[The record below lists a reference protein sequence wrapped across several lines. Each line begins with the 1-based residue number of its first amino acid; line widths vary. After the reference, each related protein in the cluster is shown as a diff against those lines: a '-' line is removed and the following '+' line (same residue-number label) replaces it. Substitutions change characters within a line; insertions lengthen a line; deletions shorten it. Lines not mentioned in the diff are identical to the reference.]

1 MTLNDIHAGLPA
13 IRLSIPTKAIWS
25 AMCGK
30 DIEAGHLSQEDADT
44 VLIWLLATVTLF
56 GLALVGV
63 ILFSV
68 VHVAIV

>member
-13 IRLSIPTKAIWS
+13 IRLSPPTKAIWS
-25 AMCGK
+25 ALCGK
-30 DIEAGHLSQEDADT
+30 DIEAGHMSSEDANT
-44 VLIWLLATVTLF
+44 VLVWLLAIISLF

-68 VHVAIV
+68 VYVTLA